1 MELTLAQINFIP
13 FALAALL
20 TIPEIRRTLKRT
32 AITWLMGGAMA
43 LMFVWAFS
51 FLPAIEDKGYIQ
63 LVWDWVPDLGLR
75 LSWYLDGLSLLFV
88 LVVTGIGTA
97 VFLYA
102 GYYFEELEE
111 QARFYSILSTFAGA
125 MLTLVM
131 AGNLITLFIAWE
143 LTSITSY
150 LLIGF
155 KGNKS
160 EDARIG
166 ASRALI
172 ITGGGG
178 LALLVGLL
186 LMGTAVGS
194 FEMVDVLKETT
205 LRDHAW
211 YNAITIAIMI
221 GCFAKSAQFPFHFW
235 LPGAMSAPSPASA
248 YLHSATMVKAGVYL
262 LFRLYPPLGNT
273 ILWQNSLLVVGL
285 ATMLIGA
292 LFAIRQRDMKG
303 LLAYTTISKLG
314 SMVALIGLPESAG
327 LKAALIGIL
336 AHAMYKGTLFLL
348 AGVIEHA
355 TGTRNLDHLGGLR
368 KYMPGVTIISGTV
381 AISMAGFPPL
391 LGFVAKETLIDAFL
405 HEREIVGL
413 LPTVVVFA
421 SSVLMVMSAGLV
433 FWDVFI
439 SKPQTKYPHFHKPAL
454 GLSIGPAVLAVM
466 SLMSGLLLVQV
477 IEPLVAPALKKEI
490 HLHLFPPEGLENQAF
505 QISIAILIVGSLL
518 FVVRGFWLNMPWFKL
533 PTGAAL
539 YGVTIGAVERTGD
552 FLLRSQAGKVRYYLT
567 SILGVIS
574 VLMFLGGFDNLRSL
588 DIRFDNPSTDILN
601 SMMLIMT
608 VGATMAAIVLRR
620 HLLAA
625 LAMGVSGYAVGGII
639 LLQPAPDVALVQFLV
654 ETLAT
659 VLIILM
665 IARISAE
672 QRQEAMRVLWLGSKE
687 GNFGLF
693 RDAMISVMI
702 GVSVG
707 LFALAAV
714 NDREQRINIAI
725 AAQERAMQGTDEF
738 IAEGPLMVSEWYL
751 ENAYKEVGVP
761 DVVSAIVTD
770 FRGTD
775 TFIEIAV
782 FAMASLGVLTLLTLP
797 EGSELLSGPR
807 VTGVMRALAQTHPED
822 EDVDPTYARVIETIE
837 KDQSAEALQTDEFG
851 AFSDEHQIPR
861 LSTPLT
867 KAVAQMVFPFA
878 MLVAF
883 SHILYGGDGP
893 GDGFTAGVVAGL
905 AVGLWYV
912 VFGYF
917 ETRAR
922 LSWLHPGRL
931 ISLGLLLAL
940 INAIAGIILEGEFLR
955 LYEFNGGKGP
965 AGIHTSSTLIFE
977 FAIFLTVFGGVTTIM
992 EAIAHPKDVEQEV

>member
-1 MELTLAQINFIP
+1 MELALINLIP
-13 FALAALL
+13 FALAAAL
-20 TIPEIRRTLKRT
+20 TLPGFRQTLQRTGV
-32 AITWLMGGAMA
+32 TWLMGGAMA
-43 LMFVWAFS
+43 LMFVWALS
-51 FLPAIEDKGYIQ
+51 FLPTVTDQGYIQ
-63 LVWDWVPDLGLR
+63 QAWEWVPDLGLT
-75 LSWYLDGLSLLFV
+75 LSWYLDGLSLIFV

-102 GYYFEELEE
+102 GYYFEDAEE
-111 QARFYSILSTFAGA
+111 QARFFSILSTFAGA
-125 MLTLVM
+125 MLALVT
-131 AGNLITLFIAWE
+131 AGNIITLFIAWE

-166 ASRALI
+166 ASRALV

-194 FEMVDVLKETT
+194 FEMIDILKADT
-205 LRDHAW
+205 LTEHPW
-211 YNAITIAIMI
+211 YNAITIAIML
-221 GCFAKSAQFPFHFW
+221 GCFTKSAQFPFHFW

-262 LFRLYPPLGNT
+262 LFRFYPPLGNT
-273 ILWQNSLLVVGL
+273 DLWQNSLLVIGL
-285 ATMLIGA
+285 TTMLVGA

-314 SMVALIGLPESAG
+314 SMVALISLPESAG

-355 TGTRNLDHLGGLR
+355 TGTRNLDNLGGLR
-368 KYMPGVTIISGTV
+368 KYMPGVAIISATV

-391 LGFVAKETLIDAFL
+391 FGFVAKETLIDAFL
-405 HEREIVGL
+405 HEQAIVGL
-413 LPTVVVFA
+413 IPTAVVFI

-439 SKPQTKYPHFHKPAL
+439 SKPETEYHHFHAPPL
-454 GLSIGPAVLAVM
+454 GLSLGPALLAVM
-466 SLMSGLLLVQV
+466 SLVSGLFLTQI
-477 IEPLVAPALKKEI
+477 IEPVVDPALKKEI
-490 HLHLFPPEGLENQAF
+490 HLYLFPPDGLENQAF
-505 QISIAILIVGSLL
+505 QLSLAILVIGPLL
-518 FVVRGFWLNMPWFKL
+518 FLVRRIWLTMPWFRL
-533 PTGAAL
+533 PTGTQIYA
-539 YGVTIGAVERTGD
+539 GSIRTVEWTGD
-552 FLLRSQAGKVRYYLT
+552 LLLRSQAGKVRYYLA

-574 VLMFLGGFDNLRSL
+574 ILMFLGGFDNLRGL
-588 DIRFDNPSTDILN
+588 NITFDYPSTDILN
-601 SMMLIMT
+601 FMMLIMT
-608 VGATMAAIVLRR
+608 VGATLAATLLRK

-639 LLQPAPDVALVQFLV
+639 LLQPSPDVALVQFLV

-665 IARISAE
+665 IARISPE
-672 QRQEAMRVLWLGSKE
+672 QREQAMRVLWIGSRE
-687 GNFGLF
+687 GRFGLL
-693 RDAMISVMI
+693 RDTAISLVI
-702 GVSVG
+702 GISVG

-714 NDREQRINIAI
+714 NDREQRLNNVMLSQLRVGISSDDLLN
-725 AAQERAMQGTDEF
+725 GGSLF
-738 IAEGPLMVSEWYL
+738 VSDWYL
-751 ENAYKEVGVP
+751 NNAYEEIGVP

-775 TFIEIAV
+775 TFIEITV

-797 EGSELLSGPR
+797 EGGELLTGPR
-807 VTGVMRALAQTHPED
+807 VTGVMRALARRPD
-822 EDVDPTYARVIETIE
+822 DDDDVSPTYARVVETIE
-837 KDQSAEALQTDEFG
+837 KNQSAEGLNRAEYS
-851 AFSDEHQIPR
+851 AFSEEHDIPH

-883 SHILYGGDGP
+883 SHVLYGGSGP

-905 AVGLWYV
+905 AVALWYV

-922 LSWLHPGRL
+922 LHWLHPGRL
-931 ISLGLLLAL
+931 ISIGLTIAL
-940 INAIAGIILEGEFLR
+940 VNAVAGIVFEDAFLR
-955 LYEFNGGKGP
+955 LIEFGDGKGP
-965 AGIHTSSTLIFE
+965 AGIHLSTTLFFE
-977 FAIFLTVFGGVTTIM
+977 VAIFLTVFGGVTTIM